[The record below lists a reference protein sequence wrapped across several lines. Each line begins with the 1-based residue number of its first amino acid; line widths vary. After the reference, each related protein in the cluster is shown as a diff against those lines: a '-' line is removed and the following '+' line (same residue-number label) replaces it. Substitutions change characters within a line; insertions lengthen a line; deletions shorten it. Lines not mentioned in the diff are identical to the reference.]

1 MNNAIFSFEPP
12 KNEAV
17 LNYKPG
23 SIHRKELMHEL
34 DRQSSEIIEI
44 PLIIGG
50 KGVMTKNRN
59 SVITPHDHGQV
70 LASYCIAGPQE
81 IQMAID
87 SALKA
92 RNDWMSLSWLDRAA
106 VFLKAAELIS
116 GKYRYVLNAATML
129 GQSKSAFQ
137 AEIDSACE
145 VIDFLRFNAYYAS
158 EIYSRQPNSDF
169 GNLNRLEYRALEGFI
184 LSITPF
190 NFTAIA
196 SNLNAAPA
204 LMGNTLVWKPASTSV
219 LSNYYLMKIFME
231 AGLPEGVIN
240 FIPSSGKDISATSL
254 KHKYLAGIHFTG
266 STPTFNHLWRTTG
279 DNLGN
284 YLSYPKLIGETGGKD
299 FIVVHSSANME
310 EVATAIIRGAFEYQG
325 QKCSAA
331 SRAYIP
337 ASMWPKLKRSLV
349 EQINEIKTGDVRDF
363 SNFMNAVIDEPAF
376 NSIMGFINFASKS
389 NDASIL
395 AGGTGDKTNGYF
407 IRPTLIEAKD
417 PHFKTMEEEI
427 FGPVM
432 TVYVY
437 KDEDFEKVIEICD
450 QTSPYALTG
459 SVFANDRYALNLA
472 CRKLRYAA
480 GNLYFNDKPSGAVVG
495 QQPFGGARS
504 SGTNDKSGSY
514 LNLLRW
520 TSPRTIKETFVPPVD
535 YKYPYMEGN
544 GNHYKAGMGE

>member
-12 KNEAV
+12 KNERV
-17 LNYKPG
+17 LNYEPG

-50 KGVMTKNRN
+50 KELMTQKRN
-59 SVITPHDHGQV
+59 SVITPHEHGQV

-158 EIYSRQPNSDF
+158 EIYSRQPNSEF

-219 LSNYYLMKIFME
+219 LSNYYLMKIFIE

-240 FIPSSGKDISATSL
+240 FIPSSGKDISATTL
-254 KHKYLAGIHFTG
+254 KNKYLAGIHFTG
-266 STPTFNHLWRTTG
+266 STPTFNHLWRATG

-299 FIVVHSSANME
+299 FILVHSSANME

-349 EQINEIKTGDVRDF
+349 EQINEIKAGDVRDF

-376 NSIMGFINFASKS
+376 NSIMGFINFAAKS
-389 NDASIL
+389 NDAKIL
-395 AGGTGDKTNGYF
+395 AGGLGDKTSGYF
-407 IRPTLIEAKD
+407 VRPTLIEAKD

-432 TVYVY
+432 TVFIY
-437 KDEDFEKVIEICD
+437 KDNDFEQIIDICD
-450 QTSPYALTG
+450 QTSTYALTG

-520 TSPRTIKETFVPPVD
+520 TSPRTIKETFVPPSG

-544 GNHYKAGMGE
+544 GIH